1 MWEEFTRCLEHECYE
16 SSCNMSV
23 KSAGVGP
30 KHLPSSLADRGMASP
45 NSSLDSKE
53 VWTSTCKS
61 LGISDDDLAKL
72 AAANVDT
79 MGALAFAAPLPM
91 NGTAADEGKLV
102 DFLKLALGAEPNAV
116 KLVPYRRLWWE
127 CSMRAMGEMKARIER
142 TDSAEPVKVPLVER
156 TARLAEQKRRLT
168 GITYTPEI
176 EPSHKLVDMVFQMAA
191 DQVISWIPWE
201 KLTSRAGE
209 VAQTQTELSIK
220 FEASGNLR
228 LQKKQMDG
236 QCSLNGDLQIRQALM
251 RRSLAFDMA
260 RLCSFEKMEAYV
272 DQLFQLMLR
281 DPPPGCTY
289 ISLSQVRDADRFLF
303 TRLSELTRGGVTMLS
318 DGTKPVEAQLVAL
331 QDHPQVQHHLIPL
344 PKANRFSP
352 YEEGK
357 GVKGKPGV
365 PKGGKAAGGK
375 GGKKGKGKDG
385 DMPPAVQ
392 LPPGCSSQTTDGKR
406 LCFPF
411 NQSSCKFAKDGRRCR
426 RGFHLCWRCFQP
438 HSHVSCP
445 LPAPTA
451 A

>member
-1 MWEEFTRCLEHECYE
+1 MWEEFTRCLQHECYE
-16 SSCNMSV
+16 CSCNTSV
-23 KSAGVGP
+23 TSAGVGP
-30 KHLPSSLADRGMASP
+30 KHLPSSLADRGVASP

-61 LGISDDDLAKL
+61 LGISDEDLAKL

-127 CSMRAMGEMKARIER
+127 CSMRAMGEMKARVER

-168 GITYTPEI
+168 GITCTPEI

-220 FEASGNLR
+220 FEASGNLK
-228 LQKKQMDG
+228 LQKKQIDRRTVLFEWRPANSSGPDATEPGVRHGTAVQFREDG
-236 QCSLNGDLQIRQALM
+236 
-251 RRSLAFDMA
+251 
-260 RLCSFEKMEAYV
+260 
-272 DQLFQLMLR
+272 
-281 DPPPGCTY
+281 
-289 ISLSQVRDADRFLF
+289 
-303 TRLSELTRGGVTMLS
+303 
-318 DGTKPVEAQLVAL
+318 AQLVAL

-357 GVKGKPGV
+357 GVKGKPGA
-365 PKGGKAAGGK
+365 PKGGKAAGK

-385 DMPPAVQ
+385 DVPPAVQ